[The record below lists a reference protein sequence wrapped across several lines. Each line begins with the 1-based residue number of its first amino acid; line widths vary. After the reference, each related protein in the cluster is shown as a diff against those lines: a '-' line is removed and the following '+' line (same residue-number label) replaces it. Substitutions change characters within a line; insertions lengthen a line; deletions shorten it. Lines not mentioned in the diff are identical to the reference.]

1 MAEAETHVLLVE
13 GFADRDFFNQVCK
26 LLNLHKNPK
35 IQVAT
40 PQDYQAQ
47 RNTKEDVFKLLP
59 SFLKKIED
67 SDNHLE
73 HLAIVVDAD
82 KLEHGSGYEK
92 TIEKVKEIVKKH
104 DFSLAENKENG
115 LIFNHPD
122 GLADFG
128 LWIMPDNQKEGILEN
143 FIKHCIKIEEQQL
156 FSHAVQVVENIPSK
170 KFKSHHY
177 AKAEIATW
185 LAWQN
190 PPGRGLY
197 CSIEDNLLDTTHPLF
212 QELERW
218 LKQIFI

>member
-1 MAEAETHVLLVE
+1 MAEQETHVLLVE
-13 GFADRDFFNQVCK
+13 GSADRDFFTQVCK
-26 LLNLHKNPK
+26 RLNLHKNPK
-35 IQVAT
+35 IRVAT
-40 PQDYQAQ
+40 PQDYQAP
-47 RNTKEDVFKLLP
+47 RGGKEDVLKLLP

-67 SDNHLE
+67 SDNALQY
-73 HLAIVVDAD
+73 LAIVVDAD
-82 KLEHGSGYEK
+82 RLEHGSGYER
-92 TIEKVKEIVKKH
+92 TVEKVKEIVKKH

-115 LIFNHPD
+115 LIFKHPD

-128 LWIMPDNQKEGILEN
+128 LWIMPDNQQEGIVEH
-143 FIKHCIKIEEQQL
+143 FIKQCISTDEQPL
-156 FSHAVQVVENIPSK
+156 FSHAVQVIENIPSK

-197 CSIEDNLLDTTHPLF
+197 GSLEDNLLDTSHPLF